1 MEMAA
6 DKIFSCTGE
15 STAYQTL
22 LEALNN
28 RKIDPFTAAETLV
41 KDL

>member
-6 DKIFSCTGE
+6 DKIFKSAKE

-22 LEALNN
+22 LSNLSK
-28 RKIDPFTAAETLV
+28 RKIDPFTAAEKLV
-41 KDL
+41 KGL